1 MTEKPMVVDILA
13 NKNFYSH
20 SQMSYK
26 IDKAD
31 RSLFEN
37 NEVSTLSYPEENID
51 SRVSYKTNN
60 YGHRCD
66 DFNVLNK
73 NKTNILF
80 AGCSATFGQGLPDKF
95 RWSRRVYNSLTF
107 DDKGDFHCLG
117 IMGASVE
124 VLVTNIIKYCL
135 EFGNPNIICIS
146 FSDFTRETL
155 YDYDA
160 DMFRLQNHARYG
172 DEDYWKITVES
183 KDILYRLLV
192 KFKQFYSLL
201 EAYCISHGI
210 KLYSTSW
217 DIHTGN
223 FGENLNLKTFKKIKT
238 VKPEDIIKKIY
249 DDPEYS
255 DHQDI
260 FGIGTDKAHPGIV
273 PNIMFADFFIEWIE
287 NDR

>member
-1 MTEKPMVVDILA
+1 MTERPMIVDILA

-37 NEVSTLSYPEENID
+37 NEVSTFSYPEENID
-51 SRVSYKTNN
+51 PRVSYKINN

-124 VLVTNIIKYCL
+124 ALVTNIIKYCL

-223 FGENLNLKTFKKIKT
+223 FGKSLNLKTFKKIKT

-249 DDPEYS
+249 DEPEYS